1 MQWFSPTLATQLATL
16 ALAFVLCTIIGYER
30 QRRQKSA
37 GLRTHALVG
46 MGSALFTIVSA
57 YGFDPALNAD
67 GRLDPSRIAAQIVS
81 GIGFLG
87 GGVIFVKRGSVSG
100 LTTAASIWISAAVG
114 MACGAGMPTVAIFAT
129 VLDLL
134 AMYVLTIW
142 GRRVSLARDDEGI
155 VAVVYRGGR
164 GILRVLLEQ
173 AAASGYDVR
182 LESSQDVTKSDG
194 KPRVEVRIR
203 VVGRGKSIE
212 PLLERIMG
220 MRGVAS
226 VRTVAEED

>member
-1 MQWFSPTLATQLATL
+1 MQWYSTTLSTQLATL

-57 YGFDPALNAD
+57 YGFDQALNAD

-129 VLDLL
+129 LLDLL
-134 AMYVLTIW
+134 AMTVLTVW
-142 GRRVSLARDDEGI
+142 GRRVSLAHDDEGI

-164 GILRVLLEQ
+164 GILRGLLEQ
-173 AAASGYDVR
+173 AAASGYEAH
-182 LESSQDVTKSDG
+182 LESSRDVTKADG

-203 VVGRGKSIE
+203 VVGRGQPIE
-212 PLLERIMG
+212 PLLERVIG
-220 MRGVAS
+220 MRGVTS
-226 VRTVAEED
+226 VRTLAEDD